1 VIIWLK
7 QDIQLTVNMTTNQSI
22 IWFTAHK
29 CASVYATE
37 ILHKLAQYLLMT
49 HVNYEVDLW
58 EAGQD
63 FRKFFTENNFDVCT
77 TTNHIYGPFRQYY
90 SIPEME
96 EYKVIMMLR
105 DPRDVLTS
113 LYFSTAYSH
122 YIPESQK
129 TELESAREYAIMNTI
144 DDFVIQHSPWVRETY
159 NLYAKYFL
167 KRKNVLFLKYED
179 MVTDFPT
186 WLNEIFKHLQMTPS
200 EQLIKELIEGAIFE
214 VKEDIYSHKRQVKPG
229 DHRRK
234 LQVNTIKQLNLQLQD
249 ILEIYGWLTQKSQA
263 EKELFELTLE
273 RAISKLDNF
282 QFLLQQS
289 QQGISA

>member
-1 VIIWLK
+1 
-7 QDIQLTVNMTTNQSI
+7 MTTNQSI

-37 ILHKLAQYLLMT
+37 ILHKLAQDILMT
-49 HVNYEVDLW
+49 HVNYEADLW
-58 EAGQD
+58 EGGQS
-63 FRKFFTENNFDVCT
+63 FSNFFTENNFDVCT
-77 TTNHIYGPFRQYY
+77 ITNHIYGPFRQYY
-90 SIPEME
+90 SIPELE
-96 EYKVIMMLR
+96 EYKVILMLR

-122 YIPESQK
+122 SIPESQK
-129 TELESAREYAIMNTI
+129 TEIESAREYAIMKNI
-144 DDFVIQHSPWVRETY
+144 DDFVIAHSPWVRETY
-159 NLYAKYFL
+159 NLYAKYLFG
-167 KRKNVLFLKYED
+167 KKNVLFLKYED

-200 EQLIKELIEGAIFE
+200 EQLVKELIDGAIFE
-214 VKEDIYSHKRQVKPG
+214 VTEDVYSHKRQVKPG

-249 ILEIYGWLTQKSQA
+249 VLEIYGWLTKKSQA

-273 RAISKLDNF
+273 RARSKLDNF

>member
-1 VIIWLK
+1 
-7 QDIQLTVNMTTNQSI
+7 MTTNQSI

-37 ILHKLAQYLLMT
+37 ILHKLAQNVLMT
-49 HVNYEVDLW
+49 HVNYELDFW

-63 FRKFFTENNFDVCT
+63 LMKFFTKNNFDVCT

-90 SIPEME
+90 SIPEMD

-159 NLYAKYFL
+159 NLYAKYL
-167 KRKNVLFLKYED
+167 LGKKNVLFLKYED
-179 MVTDFPT
+179 MVADFPT
-186 WLNEIFKHLQMTPS
+186 WLNQIFKHLQMTPS
-200 EQLIKELIEGAIFE
+200 EQLVKELIDGAIFE
-214 VKEDIYSHKRQVKPG
+214 VKEDVYSHKRQVKPG

-234 LQVNTIKQLNLQLQD
+234 LQVNTIKQLNLQLQNV
-249 ILEIYGWLTQKSQA
+249 LEIYGWLTNKSQA

-273 RAISKLDNF
+273 RARSKLDNF
-282 QFLLQQS
+282 QLLLPQS
-289 QQGISA
+289 QLDISP